1 MAVQLHVNLLPHR
14 AERRERLKRVFFVM
28 VGLSFALGLGLVAL
42 GWAVLEGMVGAQR
55 ARNEF
60 VAAEIRK
67 LDAQIRE
74 IASLRQEIEALRARQ
89 RAVEDLQADRAQPVL
104 LFDQLNTQTPDG
116 VYLRTVKQDGLKVAL
131 TGLAASPER
140 VSEFM
145 RNLQNNSPYVTA
157 PELVESK
164 IVTAADKVSGRQL
177 VEFALN
183 FQMRSAASEP
193 AAAGAPAR
201 GKSGPA
207 PGGAPAG
214 KPSAAVEGG
223 RNDG

>member
-14 AERRERLKRVFFVM
+14 AERRERLKRLFFAL
-28 VGLSFALGLGLVAL
+28 VGVSFAVGIGLVAL

-60 VAAEIRK
+60 ISAENRK

-116 VYLRTVKQDGLKVAL
+116 VYLRTVKQDGLKVAI

-164 IVTAADKVSGRQL
+164 IVAQPDKATGRQL
-177 VEFALN
+177 VEFAMN
-183 FQMRSAASEP
+183 FLLRSAAGDP
-193 AAAGAPAR
+193 A
-201 GKSGPA
+201 
-207 PGGAPAG
+207 APAG
-214 KPSAAVEGG
+214 AKPAPATRPAPASKPTASTEKEQGHG
-223 RNDG
+223 

>member
-14 AERRERLKRVFFVM
+14 AERRERLKRLFFVM
-28 VGLSFALGLGLVAL
+28 LGLSFALGLGLVAL
-42 GWAVLEGMVGAQR
+42 GWAVLEGMVGTQR

-60 VAAEIRK
+60 IAAENRK

-89 RAVEDLQADRAQPVL
+89 RAVEDLQADRAQPVV

-116 VYLRTVKQDGLKVAL
+116 VYLRTVKQEGSKVAI
-131 TGLAASPER
+131 TGMAASPER

-164 IVTAADKVSGRQL
+164 LMAQADKATGRQL
-177 VEFALN
+177 VEFAMN
-183 FQMRSAASEP
+183 FQLRSASSEP
-193 AAAGAPAR
+193 AATAAGAAKPV
-201 GKSGPA
+201 PA
-207 PGGAPAG
+207 PRPPAG
-214 KPSAAVEGG
+214 TKPSASTATGDSNG
-223 RNDG
+223 

>member
-14 AERRERLKRVFFVM
+14 AERRERLKRLFFAM
-28 VGLSFALGLGLVAL
+28 VGVSFAVGIGLVAL

-60 VAAEIRK
+60 ISAENRK
-67 LDAQIRE
+67 LEAQIRE
-74 IASLRQEIEALRARQ
+74 IASLRQDIEALRARQ
-89 RAVEDLQADRAQPVL
+89 RAVEDLQADRAQPVV

-116 VYLRTVKQDGLKVAL
+116 VYLRTVKQDGIKVAI

-164 IVTAADKVSGRQL
+164 IVTQADKATGRQL
-177 VEFALN
+177 VEFAMN
-183 FQMRSAASEP
+183 FQLRSAAGE
-193 AAAGAPAR
+193 
-201 GKSGPA
+201 
-207 PGGAPAG
+207 
-214 KPSAAVEGG
+214 PSAAPPAGAKPAPATRPAPAAKPTAATVKEQRHG
-223 RNDG
+223 